1 MEARQH
7 CHGADHFVAD
17 FVAKLRAKATD
28 LAAYAPDPARTCE
41 KVATDL
47 EADFRAW
54 WLAGLTVGEAA
65 KESGYSEERLREMA
79 RDGILPHHKTE
90 GTKGHLSIARCDL
103 PRRPKPPESTVASLE
118 ARLLGKRP
126 PLRPAS

>member
-1 MEARQH
+1 MERG
-7 CHGADHFVAD
+7 GADDFVGKFVANL
-17 FVAKLRAKATD
+17 KAKATE
-28 LAAYAPDPARTCE
+28 LAAYGAPDSAKTCE
-41 KVATDL
+41 QIATDL
-47 EADFRAW
+47 DADFRAW

-65 KESGYSEERLREMA
+65 RESGYSEERLREMA

-103 PRRPKPPESTVASLE
+103 PRRPKPPESTGVASLE